1 MSVETIPK
9 PTAFAKQSCQ
19 NQVLTVFCDFDGPLV
34 DVSDRYYNTYYLAL
48 HETYHYYARFD
59 PFLKINPLSKQ
70 EFWQMKQERTNDQ
83 EIALRSG
90 LKVQQIPY
98 FIQQVRSIV
107 NNASLLTKD
116 KFHRGV
122 NWGLALLHSQGVRL
136 VIVTLRCQEQVT
148 QILTNYGLLR
158 LFSGVYGTTDA
169 MAAYSN
175 NIECKTALL
184 KQALTEHKSH
194 HACMIGDT
202 EADILAAK
210 AVGISAIALTCG
222 IRSYN
227 YLQQF
232 EPDQISNNFLNTAY
246 DLLADPTR

>member
-1 MSVETIPK
+1 MSVETLPN

-19 NQVLTVFCDFDGPLV
+19 TPVLTVFCDFDGPLV
-34 DVSDRYYNTYYLAL
+34 DVSDRYYNTYQLAL
-48 HETYHYYARFD
+48 HETYHYYARFE
-59 PFLKINPLSKQ
+59 PLLTINPLSKE

-98 FIQQVRSIV
+98 FIEQVRSIV
-107 NNASLLTKD
+107 NNTSLLTKD
-116 KFHRGV
+116 KFHPGV

-136 VIVTLRCQEQVT
+136 VVVTLRCQEQVT
-148 QILTNYGLLR
+148 QILINYGLLR

-169 MAAYSN
+169 MAAYRN

-184 KQALTEHKSH
+184 KQAHADHPSDR
-194 HACMIGDT
+194 ACMIGDT
-202 EADILAAK
+202 EADVLAAK
-210 AVGISAIALTCG
+210 AIGICPIALTCG
-222 IRSYN
+222 IRSYH

-232 EPDQISNNFLNTAY
+232 DPDQIRNNFLTTAY
-246 DLLADPTR
+246 GLLADQGR